1 MMVERMA
8 MRTSENVSGE
18 KLLVGSVFVL
28 SVFVFLVQMVVD
40 S

>member
-8 MRTSENVSGE
+8 MRTCENASG
-18 KLLVGSVFVL
+18 KNLLVESVLVL